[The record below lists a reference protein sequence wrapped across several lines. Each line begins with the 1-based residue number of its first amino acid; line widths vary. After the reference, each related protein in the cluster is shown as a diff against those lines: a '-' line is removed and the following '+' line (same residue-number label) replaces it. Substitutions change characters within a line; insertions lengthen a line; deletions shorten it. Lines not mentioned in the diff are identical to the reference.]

1 MYRRLQHKNYRVQDM
16 DRLVVLGVSLELL
29 RRDGYLVLV
38 RRNMRRTIVR
48 SSSLLVLFVTW
59 GMPWKVG
66 GTPQITN

>member
-1 MYRRLQHKNYRVQDM
+1 MYHRLQHKNYRVQDM

-29 RRDGYLVLV
+29 RKDGYLVLV
-38 RRNMRRTIVR
+38 RRNIRRTIVR

-59 GMPWKVG
+59 GMPRKVV